1 MLWLHISE
9 LGKGL
14 WAFRSPHW
22 FLLHVDVLDPHVVPM
37 NRSRTHRV
45 SLPLP
50 SPAAGPVGSPPQES
64 WGSFQYV
71 YRLSFLFQGRWID
84 VLFLTLYFIALF
96 FIKFCYTSFKRLCL
110 LSQFFHFFLNLFLI
124 LKCSLLLA
132 LYFFLFRSHF
142 QHDFLSS
149 SLTMVPTSLSCANS
163 ELCHPLVSSVISLS
177 LLVGVEASWV
187 LFLVGVVNGC
197 ACQVLSVAT
206 SLPSLTLLYLRIR
219 WYGSILPS
227 VSVTHFHQRWVFL
240 FSGWSQRV
248 SCLVVSYPLQLHGL

>member
-163 ELCHPLVSSVISLS
+163 ELCHPLVSSVISFIPSGWCWSIMGSVSCRCREWLCLS
-177 LLVGVEASWV
+177 GAVCS
-187 LFLVGVVNGC
+187 NI
-197 ACQVLSVAT
+197 T
-206 SLPSLTLLYLRIR
+206 SLPYSTLSENKMVWEYSAIR
-219 WYGSILPS
+219 FCYSFPPEVSFS
-227 VSVTHFHQRWVFL
+227 VFRMESK
-240 FSGWSQRV
+240 S
-248 SCLVVSYPLQLHGL
+248 